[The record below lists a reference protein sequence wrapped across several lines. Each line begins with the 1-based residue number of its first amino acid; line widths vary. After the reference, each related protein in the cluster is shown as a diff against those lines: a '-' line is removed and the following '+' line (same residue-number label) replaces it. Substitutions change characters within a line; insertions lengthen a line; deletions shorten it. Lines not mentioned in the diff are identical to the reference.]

1 MGTQWYA
8 VSSHMIMT
16 ITEEAEVAEVRSSV
30 ASEAVASVAVEVV
43 SVEAASVVE
52 WVAAAEPAHVFKT
65 SFSPLETKR

>member
-1 MGTQWYA
+1 M
-8 VSSHMIMT
+8 
-16 ITEEAEVAEVRSSV
+16 AEVRSSA